1 VNPKKTMRSIEV
13 GSLDV
18 RFADLCRLAM
28 AFGFRLARVSGS
40 HHIFTHPGVPE
51 LLNLQNVAGRAKP
64 YQVRQFMSLIAR
76 YSLTMEERS

>member
-1 VNPKKTMRSIEV
+1 MNPRKTLRSIEA

-18 RFADLCRLAM
+18 RFADLCGLAT

-40 HHIFTHPGVPE
+40 HHIFTRPGVPE
-51 LLNLQNVAGRAKP
+51 LLNLQDVGGRAKP

-76 YSLTMEERS
+76 YSLKMEVR